1 MLCSPHIR
9 VRPVGACVRLPVIL
23 SQQKPSS
30 LAVCLTGGFRICVD
44 ARYDRW
50 RRDPGR
56 PCGRGF
62 SPTSTCRPWVR
73 HHVRAPRHTA
83 HGDAPGSRTTSIISV
98 ARVALAVPVV
108 SASHASATT
117 TA

>member
-30 LAVCLTGGFRICVD
+30 LAVCLTGGFRICID

-50 RRDPGR
+50 RRDPG
-56 PCGRGF
+56 
-62 SPTSTCRPWVR
+62 
-73 HHVRAPRHTA
+73 
-83 HGDAPGSRTTSIISV
+83 
-98 ARVALAVPVV
+98 
-108 SASHASATT
+108 
-117 TA
+117 